1 MDPIRRGQRVA
12 WSLAA
17 MFVVGCVIAGMMW
30 TGVIEG

>member
-17 MFVVGCVIAGMMW
+17 MFVVGCVIAGLMW
-30 TGVIEG
+30 AGVIE

>member
-17 MFVVGCVIAGMMW
+17 MFVVGCVVSVLMW
-30 TGVIEG
+30 AGVIEG